1 MAVSARGLYHGLM
14 HYRRFGRTELRMPV
28 FSCGG
33 MRYQHSWNDVKLE
46 EIPSEGQ
53 ANLEATIRR
62 ALEVGI
68 NHIETARGYGSSEMQ
83 LGRILPTLPREELI
97 VQTKV
102 SPRETTAEFVET
114 FETSLAMLKLDYV
127 DLFSLHG
134 INTPELLEWS
144 LRPGGCL
151 EAARRLQRE
160 GRVRHI
166 GFSTH
171 ASRAVI
177 LEAIETG
184 EFDYVNLHWY
194 WVNDRNWPA
203 VEAATRHDMGVFLI
217 SPNDKGGKLY
227 APPEKLV
234 RLCAPLTPME
244 FNDLYC
250 LLRPEVHT
258 LSIGAARPE
267 DFDAH
272 LTALEKW
279 DDAAELVPRI
289 DARLREEMA
298 HVLGG
303 DWLARWEE
311 GLPEWEAV
319 PGAVNVWEILR
330 LANYAKSLDLV
341 EFGKMRYNLLG
352 QADHWFPGFP
362 AGDFDEA
369 AICAAVS
376 ESPFADEIPGRLRE
390 AHALL
395 FDRPVE
401 RLSKSGD

>member
-1 MAVSARGLYHGLM
+1 
-14 HYRRFGRTELRMPV
+14 MPV

-33 MRYQHSWNDVKLE
+33 MRYQHSWTDAKPE
-46 EIPSEGQ
+46 EIPADGQ

-62 ALEVGI
+62 SVELGI

-83 LGRILPTLPREELI
+83 LGRILPAFPREDLI

-102 SPRETTAEFVET
+102 SPRESAKEFLET
-114 FETSLAMLKLDYV
+114 FDRSMSLLNLDYV

-134 INTPELLEWS
+134 INTDELLDQS
-144 LRPGGCL
+144 LRKGGCL
-151 EAARRLQRE
+151 DAARQLQRE

-171 ASRAVI
+171 ALPRVI
-177 LEAIETG
+177 LKAIESG

-194 WVNDRNWPA
+194 WVNGSNWA
-203 VEAATRHDMGVFLI
+203 NIEAATLRDMGVFII

-227 APPEKLV
+227 EPPAKLV
-234 RLCAPLTPME
+234 ELCAPLAPME

-258 LSIGAARPE
+258 LSVGASRPS

-272 LTALEKW
+272 MAALEKFEGC
-279 DDAAELVPRI
+279 APLVAEI
-289 DARLREEMA
+289 DARLRAELRRD
-298 HVLGG
+298 LG
-303 DWLARWEE
+303 DEWAARWEE
-311 GLPEWEAV
+311 GIPDWDRV
-319 PGAVNVWEILR
+319 PGDVNVWEILR
-330 LANYAKSLDLV
+330 LANYAKALGLV
-341 EFGKMRYNLLG
+341 DFGKMRYNLLG
-352 QADHWFPGFP
+352 QAEHWFPGKN
-362 AGDFDEA
+362 AANFDEA
-369 AICAAVS
+369 GVLRAVS
-376 ESPFADEIPGRLRE
+376 ASPFAERIPDALRE

-395 FDRPVE
+395 YDKPVE

>member
-1 MAVSARGLYHGLM
+1 
-14 HYRRFGRTELRMPV
+14 MPV

-33 MRYQHSWNDVKLE
+33 MRYQQSWNDLPPE
-46 EIPSEGQ
+46 EIAAEGQ

-62 ALEVGI
+62 AVEVGI

-83 LGRILPTLPREELI
+83 LGRVLPTFPREDLI

-102 SPRETTAEFVET
+102 SPRASTAEFLET
-114 FETSLAMLKLDYV
+114 FDQSMSLLGLDYV

-134 INTPELLEWS
+134 INTDELLDWS

-151 EAARRLQRE
+151 EAARQLQRE

-171 ASRAVI
+171 ALPRVV
-177 LEAIETG
+177 LRAIESG

-194 WVNDRNWPA
+194 WVNDLNWPC
-203 VEAATRHDMGVFLI
+203 VEAATRQDMGVFII

-227 APPEKLV
+227 APPAKLV
-234 RLCAPLTPME
+234 ELCAPLTPME

-258 LSIGAARPE
+258 LSLGAARPS

-272 LTALEKW
+272 LAALEKFAG
-279 DDAAELVPRI
+279 AAPLVAEI
-289 DARLREEMA
+289 DARLRAELRRM
-298 HVLGG
+298 LGD
-303 DWLARWEE
+303 DWAAGWEE
-311 GLPEWEAV
+311 GLPDWDQV
-319 PGAVNVWEILR
+319 PGNVNVWEILR
-330 LANYAKSLDLV
+330 LANFAKALDLV
-341 EFGKMRYNLLG
+341 DFGKMRYNLLG
-352 QADHWFPGFP
+352 QAEHWFPGEN
-362 AGDFDEA
+362 AAEFDEA
-369 AICAAVS
+369 GLAAAVAR
-376 ESPFADEIPGRLRE
+376 SPFAGRIPGALRE

-395 FDRPVE
+395 FEKPVE
-401 RLSKSGD
+401 RLSKSAD